1 MTTGGKDGGDAG
13 SNGSEKKGGSGGGF
27 PVCPQCGNRH
37 RPEVRCWDPCSRCGL
52 RHHRYA
58 ACPPGSAQ
66 QQQMAQ
72 LQEENRQMR
81 AQLQH
86 QSAYAQAYGYGA
98 LPPPPQLYPPYP
110 SFPSQPWQ
118 PQQVVPAMGMGAFPY
133 HGGHFP
139 PMMPPP
145 NAYAGGFAVGAPQGT
160 PSDAFSRR
168 KGGWRGGNRPET
180 ANKKDEKKKG
190 KARDVLAADPSGVQK
205 PGKHHDK
212 NVKHRKKVQ
221 AEKQKKK
228 EKGVQEG
235 GEGEQEVEMSGVED
249 ASNPGTQ
256 PSGPPQPVVQQQQVA
271 ENSSASV
278 GAAPADG
285 TLAPSAS
292 RQIPNLPRR
301 LREGEEE

>member
-1 MTTGGKDGGDAG
+1 MPVATAVRRRVGVAVDFRCALNVGIDIGPKCVVGTLARAAASATTDTLPAHRVVH
-13 SNGSEKKGGSGGGF
+13 SSSRWRSCRKKTGRCAPSCSISLHMLRRMATAPF
-27 PVCPQCGNRH
+27 PP
-37 RPEVRCWDPCSRCGL
+37 RPNCT
-52 RHHRYA
+52 
-58 ACPPGSAQ
+58 PPI
-66 QQQMAQ
+66 
-72 LQEENRQMR
+72 
-81 AQLQH
+81 
-86 QSAYAQAYGYGA
+86 
-98 LPPPPQLYPPYP
+98 PPSPPSPE
-110 SFPSQPWQ
+110 